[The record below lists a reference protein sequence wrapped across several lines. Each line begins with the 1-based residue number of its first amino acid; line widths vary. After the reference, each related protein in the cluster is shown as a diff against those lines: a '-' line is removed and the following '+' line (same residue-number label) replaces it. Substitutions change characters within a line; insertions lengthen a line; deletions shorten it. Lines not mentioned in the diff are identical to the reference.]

1 MTIQTARDFARY
13 AMSVG
18 ANRLASQRRDLA
30 TRHFHL
36 TRLSALFCT
45 KVISIE
51 ETDPA
56 LLTIGVVQ
64 HICPPASALR
74 LVRNGELNVR
84 QVIGITGSPAVNQ
97 G

>member
-1 MTIQTARDFARY
+1 
-13 AMSVG
+13 MSVD
-18 ANRLASQRRDLA
+18 ANRLASRRRDLV

-51 ETDPA
+51 ETDPT

-64 HICPPASALR
+64 YICPPASALR

-84 QVIGITGSPAVNQ
+84 EVIGVTGSPAVNQ